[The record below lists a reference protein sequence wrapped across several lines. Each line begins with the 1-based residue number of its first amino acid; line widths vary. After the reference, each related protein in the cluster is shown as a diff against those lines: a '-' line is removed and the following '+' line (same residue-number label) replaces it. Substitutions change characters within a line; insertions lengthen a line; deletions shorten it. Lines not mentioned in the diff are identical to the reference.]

1 MVENGNYYIFDRWYP
16 QRFSSHSKS
25 GDVEVLSHLTKIL
38 YAHDFALDI
47 LSLHLKITDLVFEA
61 LELLHEYDCET
72 IGECIYR

>member
-1 MVENGNYYIFDRWYP
+1 M
-16 QRFSSHSKS
+16 
-25 GDVEVLSHLTKIL
+25 L

-72 IGECIYR
+72 IGMYTSQRLSDAR

>member
-1 MVENGNYYIFDRWYP
+1 M
-16 QRFSSHSKS
+16 
-25 GDVEVLSHLTKIL
+25 SHLTKML

-72 IGECIYR
+72 IGM